1 MFSPTVWAS
10 SHKNELA
17 TVTAE
22 CHLPVRDI
30 EPWAPTVTS
39 SLQLDSQSL
48 SRKTTTLEC
57 LLAGQQLTL
66 TGINT
71 PPVSSTPVQDRHNTV
86 PVQSENVA
94 MSYTGSDMLH
104 PSQKFLNW
112 QRCSGLLKLNITEAE
127 LWKEILQAPCS
138 QNPSLC
144 AELCLLQKLRRGSST
159 ALQTPIPTV
168 PLGKSVILTLLTWV
182 LRIWGHV
189 ENISTMGHNWKSS
202 NLELAVPLFIQNQ
215 EASRHREESPH
226 GGE

>member
-22 CHLPVRDI
+22 WHLPVRDI
-30 EPWAPTVTS
+30 ESWAPTVVS
-39 SLQLDSQSL
+39 SLQLDSQFL
-48 SRKTTTLEC
+48 RRETMTLKS

-71 PPVSSTPVQDRHNTV
+71 PLVSGTPVQDRHNTV
-86 PVQSENVA
+86 PVQSENIT

-104 PSQKFLNW
+104 PSHKSLNW
-112 QRCSGLLKLNITEAE
+112 QRRRGLLKLNITEVE

-144 AELCLLQKLRRGSST
+144 AELCLLQKLRRGSSVV
-159 ALQTPIPTV
+159 LQTSIPTV
-168 PLGKSVILTLLTWV
+168 PLGKSVVLALLTWV
-182 LRIWGHV
+182 LRIWGHA
-189 ENISTMGHNWKSS
+189 ENTSTVGHNWKSS
-202 NLELAVPLFIQNQ
+202 NLEWAGPLFIQDQ